1 MIAQC
6 ETWFY
11 RGKCFLLMITI
22 CFLSQ
27 CLCWAENHS
36 VVSVVTMPVEKLD
49 LIERKSSIIE
59 TSEPVK
65 RISLAD
71 DAIADT
77 LVLTPM
83 QIYITAKTAGITRL
97 TLWGE
102 ADKVIAFFDLE
113 VLPEISRLKEKLYEM
128 FPNEEDIQITA
139 THKSI
144 TLSGTISSAIALS
157 QMLKLA
163 QSYVTGETQINNF
176 LQVGGVHQVMLEVRV
191 AEMSRTTTKRLGVN
205 FGYLTQSGKFGATVL
220 DNFARIVPGAPA
232 ATAIGSPSSNVNLI
246 FRFMRQDASWTFF
259 IDAIK
264 NVGLIKIL
272 AEPTLVT
279 LSGKTAQ
286 FLAGGEFPVPVPQSS
301 SSGGSNI
308 TVQYKPF
315 GIGLNFTPTVLSN
328 RKISMEISPEVSELD
343 FNNSVSFQGFIIP
356 AITTRRVST
365 VVELGDGQ
373 TFAIAGLLGDK
384 FVENVRRYP
393 LLADIPIIGALFK
406 TSSFEK
412 NEKELIVL
420 VTPHLVRPLDKAK
433 QTLPTDQYVEPNDI
447 EFYLF
452 GRLEGIVKPSFP
464 TPNSHDLPS
473 LSTSNSLDQHKKGGL
488 EGKFGHLAP

>member
-1 MIAQC
+1 
-6 ETWFY
+6 
-11 RGKCFLLMITI
+11 
-22 CFLSQ
+22 
-27 CLCWAENHS
+27 
-36 VVSVVTMPVEKLD
+36 
-49 LIERKSSIIE
+49 
-59 TSEPVK
+59 
-65 RISLAD
+65 
-71 DAIADT
+71 
-77 LVLTPM
+77 
-83 QIYITAKTAGITRL
+83 
-97 TLWGE
+97 
-102 ADKVIAFFDLE
+102 
-113 VLPEISRLKEKLYEM
+113 
-128 FPNEEDIQITA
+128 
-139 THKSI
+139 
-144 TLSGTISSAIALS
+144 
-157 QMLKLA
+157 
-163 QSYVTGETQINNF
+163 
-176 LQVGGVHQVMLEVRV
+176 MLEVRI
-191 AEMSRTTTKRLGVN
+191 AEMSRTTTRRLGVN

-220 DNFARIVPGAPA
+220 DNFARVVPGAPA

-308 TVQYKPF
+308 TIQYKPF